1 MRLDHVE
8 DTTGKKVEHV
18 TLSLIGTGVGA
29 MQLWWVARVFTDG
42 TTQPEGMYVN
52 RNEAE
57 ELASELAS
65 SLRVHVKIVNLA

>member
-1 MRLDHVE
+1 MRLDAAT
-8 DTTGKKVEHV
+8 DTTGKKVDHV
-18 TLSLIGTGVGA
+18 TLTLIGTGAGS
-29 MQLWWVARVFTDG
+29 MQLWWVARVFADG

-65 SLRVHVKIVNLA
+65 SLRVHVKIDSTQ

>member
-1 MRLDHVE
+1 MRLDAAS
-8 DTTGKKVEHV
+8 DTSGKKVDHI
-18 TLSLIGTGVGA
+18 TLSLIGNGVGA

-42 TTQPEGMYVN
+42 TTQPEGMFVN

-65 SLRVHVKIVNLA
+65 SLRVHVKTAEHA